1 MTDDPR
7 RVANARSDE
16 LSDVEDRSELR
27 SRYYNLL
34 QELRVILPGVQV
46 LMAFLFTAPFAA
58 RFEQLDD
65 TELAAYFA
73 ALACSVLA
81 SVTFI
86 TPAAFH
92 RAAGPTIRSARLVW
106 SVRMTVAG
114 LVFLAGALIAT
125 TYCVTHFVFGNTWAL
140 GVTAALVIAI
150 VGLWLVIPTLVR
162 RARNGDRTAADVD
175 QDVTQEHGST

>member
-1 MTDDPR
+1 VTEDLH

-16 LSDVEDRSELR
+16 LSDVEDRGELR

-65 TELAAYFA
+65 VELAAYFA

-86 TPAAFH
+86 MPTAFH
-92 RAAGPTIRSARLVW
+92 RAAGPTVRSSRLVW

-114 LVFLAGALIAT
+114 LFFLAGALIAT
-125 TYCVTHFVFGNTWAL
+125 TYCVTHFVFGGTWATT
-140 GVTAALVIAI
+140 VTIGLAAAI
-150 VGLWLVIPTLVR
+150 SVLWLAIPMAVR
-162 RARNGDRTAADVD
+162 RARNGSDGDGAAGAP
-175 QDVTQEHGST
+175 EAAHES